1 MDESKY
7 TLTNFKSA
15 DIFTMATLL
24 SKIGLGKIM
33 DYFGKDN
40 VTQLLNGAKE
50 NDENA
55 QSFVGMGILVQAVEI
70 ILGNL
75 DKCKAEIY
83 ALLFSASGIN
93 TKELEKMDAVD
104 FAELVIE
111 VVEMEQF
118 KDFFKV
124 ALRLYNKVMK

>member
-1 MDESKY
+1 MEESKY
-7 TLTNFKSA
+7 TLTNFKST

-40 VTQLLNGAKE
+40 VLQLLNGAKE

-55 QSFVGMGILVQAVEI
+55 QSVVGMGIMVQAVEI

-93 TKELEKMDAVD
+93 TKDLEKMDAVD
-104 FAELVIE
+104 FAELIIE